1 MAQERRIKRLEN
13 VLLQA
18 VAPLISHGLLDP
30 RLNLVTV
37 TRISLSGDLSTAR
50 VNWSCLGSESERS
63 QATHALEHARGRLQ
77 TAVARAMQTRTTPRL
92 EFHYDPSL
100 ENSARISRIL
110 DGLARERAA
119 KEAENEPGE
128 EGEEGEE
135 GEGGEEEGKSA

>member
-1 MAQERRIKRLEN
+1 MAEQRRLKRLEN

-37 TRISLSGDLSTAR
+37 TRIRLSADLSTAR
-50 VNWSCLGSESERS
+50 VNWSCLGTESERT

-77 TAVARAMQTRTTPRL
+77 ASVARAMRTRTTPRL

-100 ENSARISRIL
+100 EKSVRIGQIL
-110 DGLARERAA
+110 EDLARERAEKA
-119 KEAENEPGE
+119 GEDAGGPVEE
-128 EGEEGEE
+128 EGE
-135 GEGGEEEGKSA
+135 SA